1 MDEED
6 KINLT
11 ADELKKEIID
21 YLDQTS
27 TKAGGE
33 RTKPGCNLKHG
44 KQCAL
49 GTCVDNFP
57 RVTAVDH
64 FNEGM
69 TIWVAAEPGGKIA
82 NIKKNPNVSLV
93 IYTTVDHSIEQ
104 KHLQVWGKAE
114 LINLNNSPKE
124 FRRKVS
130 LFGID
135 EATSGIIEEL
145 IQIGIFPKE
154 QEQAAIENVLSHM
167 NFIKIIPEKVIVLHM
182 RPGKLALKKIWENG
196 KVTVKVPS
204 V

>member
-1 MDEED
+1 MDEENET
-6 KINLT
+6 NLT
-11 ADELKKEIID
+11 ADELEKEIID
-21 YLDQTS
+21 YLNLTS
-27 TKAGGE
+27 TKAGGK
-33 RTKPGCNLKHG
+33 RSKPGCNLKHG

-49 GTCVDNFP
+49 GTCVDNSP

-104 KHLQVWGKAE
+104 KHLQIWGKAE
-114 LINLNNSPKE
+114 LINLNNSPEE
-124 FRRKVS
+124 FKKKVS
-130 LFGID
+130 SFGID

-145 IQIGIFPKE
+145 IQVGIFSKE
-154 QEQAAIENVLSHM
+154 QKQAAIRNVLSHM

-182 RPGKLALKKIWENG
+182 RPGELALKKIWENG
-196 KVTVKVPS
+196 KVTVKVPRI
-204 V
+204 